1 MRSWSAPVE
10 SEADYLVPQHK
21 QIHGACYQTH
31 AGTKLIYRA
40 SGLVRRRY
48 GDAELARLRFIRSAQ
63 NLGFSL
69 DEIAEL
75 LKLEDG
81 THCGEARQL
90 AEVKLRDVRERL
102 SHLRRIESALR
113 TLVAGCSSARG
124 SVKCP
129 LISSLRG
136 P

>member
-1 MRSWSAPVE
+1 MNTHPGSVTIGVLAESAGVNVE
-10 SEADYLVPQHK
+10 TIRFYQRKRLMPEPRRPQGG
-21 QIHGACYQTH
+21 I
-31 AGTKLIYRA
+31 
-40 SGLVRRRY
+40 RRY

>member
-1 MRSWSAPVE
+1 MHTPPGSVTISVLAKRAGVNVE
-10 SEADYLVPQHK
+10 TIRFYQRKRLMPEPRRPQGG
-21 QIHGACYQTH
+21 I
-31 AGTKLIYRA
+31 
-40 SGLVRRRY
+40 RRY
-48 GDAELARLRFIRSAQ
+48 GEAELARLRFIRSAQ

-81 THCGEARQL
+81 TRCGEARRL
-90 AEVKLRDVRERL
+90 AEVRLRDVRVRL
-102 SHLRRIESALR
+102 SDLRRIESALSA
-113 TLVAGCSSARG
+113 LVARCSSARG

-129 LISSLRG
+129 LISSLRS

>member
-1 MRSWSAPVE
+1 MNPPSESFTIGVLAARAGVNVETIRFYQRKRLLPAPQR
-10 SEADYLVPQHK
+10 PPGG
-21 QIHGACYQTH
+21 I
-31 AGTKLIYRA
+31 
-40 SGLVRRRY
+40 RRY
-48 GDAELARLRFIRSAQ
+48 GDAELARLHFIRSAQ

-81 THCGEARQL
+81 THCGEARRL
-90 AEVKLRDVRERL
+90 AEARLQDVRERL
-102 SHLRRIESALR
+102 SHLRRIESALS
-113 TLVAGCSSARG
+113 TLVARCSSARG

-129 LISSLRG
+129 LISSLRD

>member
-1 MRSWSAPVE
+1 LSTSPDSVTIGVLAAKAGVNVE
-10 SEADYLVPQHK
+10 T
-21 QIHGACYQTH
+21 IRFYQRKH
-31 AGTKLIYRA
+31 LLPEPRRP
-40 SGLVRRRY
+40 SGGIRRY
-48 GDAELARLRFIRSAQ
+48 GDAELARLHFIRSAQ

-81 THCGEARQL
+81 THCREARRL
-90 AEVKLRDVRERL
+90 AEVRLRDVRERL
-102 SHLRRIESALR
+102 SHLRRIESALSM
-113 TLVAGCSSARG
+113 LVARCSSARG